1 MTARVY
7 QEPTCQELAELIT
20 DYLEG
25 LLAAEQHALFD
36 LHISECPDCTL
47 YVEQMRATILTAGR
61 IHADDIPPAV
71 RGELL
76 AAFRGWAIGQEPPHL
91 R

>member
-1 MTARVY
+1 MTGKPY

-25 LLAAEQHALFD
+25 ALPPEQHALFD

-47 YVEQMRATILTAGR
+47 YVEQMRTTILTAGR
-61 IHADDIPPAV
+61 VRVDDIPPSV
-71 RGELL
+71 RDELL
-76 AAFRGWAIGQEPPHL
+76 SVFRGWAAEHS
-91 R
+91 